1 MWSTIKP
8 FGKFALL
15 IEWPQEINTSILA
28 EISSVRTSLESAR
41 VDGIVDIVPA
51 YASLTVYYQPEVISY
66 TKLEKIICFW
76 QVKIPEFAHQPGNLW
91 EIPVI
96 YSSEK
101 DKDMAFFISHSG
113 LSLDEIKFRHS
124 SVVYDIFFIGF
135 LPGFLYLG
143 GLDESLYIPRK
154 AVPDLKIPAGS
165 VAIGGKQ
172 TGIYP
177 RESPGGWYV
186 IGHTDFKV
194 IDLFKPPYCEVKAG
208 DQVKFYPK

>member
-1 MWSTIKP
+1 MWTRIKP
-8 FGKFALL
+8 FGKSALL

-28 EISSVRTSLESAR
+28 EISSVRTSLESDR

-76 QVKIPEFAHQPGNLW
+76 QVKIPECAHQPGNLW

-113 LSLDEIKFRHS
+113 LSLDEIKYRHY
-124 SVVYDIFFIGF
+124 SVVYDVFFIGF

-143 GLDESLYIPRK
+143 GLDEKLHIPRK
-154 AVPDLKIPAGS
+154 TVPDLNIPAGS
-165 VAIGGKQ
+165 VAIGGNKLGS
-172 TGIYP
+172 TH
-177 RESPGGWYV
+177 V
-186 IGHTDFKV
+186 KV
-194 IDLFKPPYCEVKAG
+194 LG
-208 DQVKFYPK
+208 DGMLSDILILK